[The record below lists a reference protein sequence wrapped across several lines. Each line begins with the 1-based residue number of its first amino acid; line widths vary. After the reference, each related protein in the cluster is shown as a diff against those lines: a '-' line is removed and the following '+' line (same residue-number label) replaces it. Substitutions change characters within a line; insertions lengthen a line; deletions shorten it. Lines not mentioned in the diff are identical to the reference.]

1 MWRLLVGL
9 LSFMVAN
16 SARAGLPISYLIP
29 DPRAARDFALCAS
42 TAALAGSPQSESIN
56 PAGIELFEPSEGL
69 RTTILLNPA
78 SVGQFRAVW
87 RGESRTTP
95 EKIIDSARLL
105 AYGLGVQKSVLV
117 VAALLTEPM
126 LQEGDLP
133 TGRAFE
139 TNPLEGRYC
148 NSLLLKLQLHPQIG
162 VGGRVDRVYENHRF
176 VGDAYSYGVI
186 LRRKSV
192 AVGLQYQQFP
202 PDGVFSMHP
211 LDRRGRQTT
220 TAALTWRHLGLAAS
234 LQVLNLTEKSERAFL
249 EPHAGIEWRPL
260 RAVVF
265 RAGGTQFS
273 RSDCWAWTAGLGLL
287 DANWLRKPASRLTTP
302 DDVLQLAAGV
312 IYRKCTPLSLTGV
325 LTLAWRL

>member
-1 MWRLLVGL
+1 LWGL
-9 LSFMVAN
+9 LIALLGFMVAS
-16 SARAGLPISYLIP
+16 SARAELPVNYLIP

-42 TAALAGSPQSESIN
+42 TAALSGPPQSESIN
-56 PAGIELFEPSEGL
+56 PAGIELFEPSERL
-69 RTTILLNPA
+69 RTTLLLNPA
-78 SVGQFRAVW
+78 SAGLLPVIWQGQ
-87 RGESRTTP
+87 SRTTP
-95 EKIIDSARLL
+95 EKIVDSARLL
-105 AYGLGVQKSVLV
+105 AYGIGVQKSVLV
-117 VAALLTEPM
+117 LTALLTEPV
-126 LQEGDLP
+126 LREEELP

-139 TNPLEGRYC
+139 TNPLEERYC
-148 NSLLLKLQLHPQIG
+148 NSLLLKLQLHPQIA

-176 VGDAYSYGVI
+176 IGDAYSYGVI

-192 AVGLQYQQFP
+192 AVGFQYQQYP

-220 TAALTWRHLGLAAS
+220 NAALTWNHLGLALS
-234 LQVLNLTEKSERAFL
+234 LQVLNLTQKSERAFL
-249 EPHAGIEWRPL
+249 EPHAGVEWRPL

-273 RSDCWAWTAGLGLL
+273 RSDRWAWTAGLGLL
-287 DANWLRKPASRLTTP
+287 DANWLRKPARRLTTP

-312 IYRKCTPLSLTGV
+312 IYRKRTPLSLMGV